1 MYKIYNLKSNE
12 NVEVSAQAGLFTVL
26 EVQDVPKA
34 KFSKTNAPVMDV
46 WAANMLQHEKRQL
59 IAQLVES
66 EVVMND
72 NALSWMVGE
81 CSIISEES
89 GRFNLKPILNKSG
102 NSLSGL
108 IRIKGD
114 GTIALK
120 AIDDHLMLV
129 NMRDWL
135 EGLICDRD
143 HFEASEGQIKVTC
156 ELTTSI
162 PSAQNPQQGI
172 QYISFVGP
180 GIVAIRIPCLS
191 SQLVLVEIEQDEL
204 RIEGDNAVAWSKT
217 LEFSVSEEP
226 SDVSQQTKRIQVFK
240 GTGKILLSLV
250 NPTEKVHFDKI

>member
-26 EVQDVPKA
+26 EVQDTPKT
-34 KFSKTNAPVMDV
+34 KLSKTNASVMDV
-46 WAANMLQHEKRQL
+46 WAENMLRHEKRQL
-59 IAQLVES
+59 IAQLVDS
-66 EVVMND
+66 EIALGENS
-72 NALSWMVGE
+72 LSWMVGE
-81 CSIISEES
+81 CSIIPEES
-89 GRFNLKPILNKSG
+89 SRFNLKPILNKAE
-102 NSLSGL
+102 NSRSGL
-108 IRIKGD
+108 IRIKGN

-120 AIDDHLMLV
+120 PIADHLMLV
-129 NMRDWL
+129 NMRDWQ

-143 HFEASEGQIKVTC
+143 RFEASEGQIKVSC

-162 PSAQNPQQGI
+162 PSTHNPNQEL

-204 RIEGDNAVAWSKT
+204 RVEGDHAMAWSKT
-217 LEFSVSEEP
+217 LEFSVSEEQ
-226 SDVSQQTKRIQVFK
+226 SDVAQAIKRVQIFK

-250 NPTEKVHFDKI
+250 NLIEKNTIP

>member
-26 EVQDVPKA
+26 EVQDTPKT
-34 KFSKTNAPVMDV
+34 KLSKTNASVMDV
-46 WAANMLQHEKRQL
+46 WAENMLRHEKRQL
-59 IAQLVES
+59 IAQLVDS
-66 EVVMND
+66 EIALGENS
-72 NALSWMVGE
+72 LSWMVGE
-81 CSIISEES
+81 CSIIPEES
-89 GRFNLKPILNKSG
+89 SKG
-102 NSLSGL
+102 N
-108 IRIKGD
+108 

-120 AIDDHLMLV
+120 PIADHLMLV
-129 NMRDWL
+129 NMRDWQ

-143 HFEASEGQIKVTC
+143 RFEASEGQIKVSC

-162 PSAQNPQQGI
+162 PSTHNPNQEL

-204 RIEGDNAVAWSKT
+204 RVEGDHAMAWSKT
-217 LEFSVSEEP
+217 LEFSVSEEQ
-226 SDVSQQTKRIQVFK
+226 SDVAQAIKRVQIFK

-250 NPTEKVHFDKI
+250 NLIEKNTIP